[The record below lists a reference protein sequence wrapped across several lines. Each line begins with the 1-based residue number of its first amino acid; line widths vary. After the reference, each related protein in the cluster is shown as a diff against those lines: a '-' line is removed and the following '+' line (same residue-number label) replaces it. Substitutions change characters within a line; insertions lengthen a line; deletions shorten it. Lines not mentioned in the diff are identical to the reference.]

1 VFDLRVVAG
10 YRTAFDVRAYEC
22 DSTGRL
28 ATRYLCAFL
37 QETAAGHAQRVGY
50 ANENLARDGLA
61 WVLHRLRVAVEA
73 WPRAGERVSVETW
86 APLFETALAH
96 REYLVEREGGGSIA
110 RATSRWVMLSLSA
123 RRLVRLPAEIRALP
137 LPERPRALDGELE
150 ALEPLEAAET
160 ERRFE
165 VRRSDVDAFAHVNNT
180 RYAEWVLESVPE
192 PVFES
197 AEPRL
202 FDLVF
207 RKEAGYGEAVLA
219 RSSRDGAPDRFR
231 HALVAGSDGRELVR
245 AVSTWAPRPS

>member
-1 VFDLRVVAG
+1 VLDLQVVSG
-10 YRTAFDVRAYEC
+10 YRSRFEVRAYEC
-22 DSTGRL
+22 DATGRL

-37 QETAAGHAQRVGY
+37 QETAACHAQRVGY
-50 ANENLARDGLA
+50 ANEHLGQGGLA
-61 WVLHRLRVAVEA
+61 WVLHRLRVAVET

-96 REYLVEREGGGSIA
+96 REYLVEREAGGVIA
-110 RATSRWVMLSLSA
+110 RATSRWVMLSLA
-123 RRLVRLPAEIRALP
+123 TRRLVRLPAEIRALP
-137 LPERPRALDGELE
+137 LPERPRALAGELE
-150 ALEPLEAAET
+150 TLEPLEAAES

-192 PVFES
+192 ATFES

-219 RSSRDGAPDRFR
+219 RSTRDGGPHRFR
-231 HALVAGSDGRELVR
+231 HALVAAADGRELVR
-245 AVSTWAPRPS
+245 AVSEWAERPR

>member
-1 VFDLRVVAG
+1 MRDLQFVAG
-10 YRTAFDVRAYEC
+10 YRTSFDVRAYEC
-22 DSTGRL
+22 DATGRL
-28 ATRYLCAFL
+28 AARYLCAFL
-37 QETAAGHAQRVGY
+37 QETAGGHAQRVGY
-50 ANENLARDGLA
+50 ANPQLQADGLA
-61 WVLHRLRVAVEA
+61 WVLHRLRVAVAA

-86 APLFETALAH
+86 APSFETALAH
-96 REYLVEREGGGSIA
+96 REYLVEREDGGAVA
-110 RATSRWVMLSLSA
+110 RATSRWVMLNLSA

-137 LPERPRALDGELE
+137 LPDRPRALDGELE
-150 ALEPLEAAET
+150 DLAPLAAAET

-192 PVFES
+192 AVFEG

-219 RSSRDGAPDRFR
+219 RSARDGSAHRFR
-231 HALVAGSDGRELVR
+231 HALVAASDGRELVR
-245 AVSTWAPRPS
+245 AVSQWTPAAG